1 MFDWEKAKVIEI
13 KKPDLK
19 TRFRNP
25 KPEYEQK
32 DLYDTILAYYC
43 WLHIRNDLN
52 ERGILYTQTSYAFE
66 NWHSRL
72 SAVFKEHNVIIN
84 GAYEE
89 ILKRWEWPT
98 VYKPPTNMCEDTTFY
113 YDLVKCKKFFMFFDI
128 YKLLDYVYIYS
139 DTYKVYDYD
148 N

>member
-1 MFDWEKAKVIEI
+1 MFDWEKAKVVEI
-13 KKPDLK
+13 KKPDLE
-19 TRFRNP
+19 TL
-25 KPEYEQK
+25 EYEQK

-43 WLHIRNDLN
+43 WLYIRGDLN
-52 ERGILYTQTSYAFE
+52 ERQILYTQTSYAFE
-66 NWHSRL
+66 NWNSRL
-72 SAVFKEHNVIIN
+72 SIVFKEHNVIIKEC
-84 GAYEE
+84 YEE
-89 ILKRWEWPT
+89 ILKRWEWSP

-113 YDLVKCKKFFMFFDI
+113 YDLIKCKKIFMYFDI

>member
-19 TRFRNP
+19 TRFRNDSI
-25 KPEYEQK
+25 YEQK
-32 DLYDTILAYYC
+32 NLYDTILAYYC
-43 WLHIRNDLN
+43 WLYIRGDLN
-52 ERGILYTQTSYAFE
+52 ERGMLYTQTSYAFE
-66 NWHSRL
+66 NWCSRL
-72 SAVFKEHNVIIN
+72 STVFKEHKVIIN
-84 GAYEE
+84 ATYEE
-89 ILKRWEWPT
+89 ILKRWGWPT
-98 VYKPPTNMCEDTTFY
+98 VYKAPTNMCEDEAFY
-113 YDLVKCKKFFMFFDI
+113 YNLVKCKNIFMFFDI